1 MSSSHNVTIQDDM
14 SDRTESEHRKSL
26 FEFPIPTE
34 SSHNSQLNQPPVQQ
48 VSYTLVEQALN
59 EIKEFISILYGTCIR
74 FYNTL
79 LVHAE
84 LQDMS
89 EDLIERV
96 TTMLFHNRGLT
107 ELVVH
112 LCKIST

>member
-1 MSSSHNVTIQDDM
+1 
-14 SDRTESEHRKSL
+14 
-26 FEFPIPTE
+26 
-34 SSHNSQLNQPPVQQ
+34 
-48 VSYTLVEQALN
+48 LVEQALN

-84 LQDMS
+84 LKDMS

-107 ELVVH
+107 ELVIH
-112 LCKIST
+112 LCKISTQDEEKKLVERLKEGIEYDIKPATLNVDKYFTLDSNSNIFDFYLKQIKT